1 MIWVNT
7 ETGHRT
13 EGKNLELNGSIIFNP
28 SEELLRE
35 AGYIPESEIT
45 VEEPEVSEEELREQK
60 LELSRNQV
68 KDECTEYYNES
79 VLKYTIRS
87 YFRWISLEERVKYSY
102 ELENLAKEGIV
113 KINYKG
119 TEYSPERALEI
130 LRKLTVYEYLCKQV
144 LEEHLTAISVSET
157 PEDYDYTEGY
167 PKRPDFSDFS

>member
-1 MIWVNT
+1 MIWINT

-13 EGKNLELNGSIIFNP
+13 EGKNLELNGSIVFNP

-35 AGYIPESEIT
+35 AGYIPESEIV
-45 VEEPEVSEEELREQK
+45 VEDPKVSEEELREQE
-60 LELSRNQV
+60 LELSRSQV

-87 YFRWISLEERVKYSY
+87 HFRWISLEDRIKYSY
-102 ELENLAKEGIV
+102 ELNTFKEEGIAKV
-113 KINYKG
+113 SYKG

-144 LEEHLTAISVSET
+144 LEEHLTAINVSDA

-167 PKRPDFSDFS
+167 PKRPDFSDLS